1 MRVRLAIGAC
11 ALGALLSGMFG
22 SGTRADDGGGTIGSG
37 TVADGGYLGSGN
49 RSDDG
54 GGTIGSGTVADGGY
68 FGSGLRDGATLVA
81 SGEERGGWI
90 VTSGG

>member
-1 MRVRLAIGAC
+1 MRLRLAIGAC

-37 TVADGGYLGSGN
+37 TVADGGY
-49 RSDDG
+49 
-54 GGTIGSGTVADGGY
+54 

-81 SGEERGGWI
+81 SGDERGGWI